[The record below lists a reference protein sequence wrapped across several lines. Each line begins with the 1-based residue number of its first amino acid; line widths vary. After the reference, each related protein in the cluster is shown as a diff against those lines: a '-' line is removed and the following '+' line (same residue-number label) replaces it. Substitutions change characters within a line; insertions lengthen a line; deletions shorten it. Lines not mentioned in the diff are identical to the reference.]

1 MTGQQ
6 WERQKGHT
14 PLLSIQGSAVQVRDP
29 EGCHVKGS
37 FQTEEGMGHPCQ
49 CRIVSSVRE
58 KQVRTWKEAN
68 DIQKDHC
75 EGGNGTVV
83 TSVPW
88 DQRSART
95 SKSNRKRLFF
105 YRVGEG
111 DRNQKLCREMTHNG
125 REEGPAVLTIPQRS

>member
-75 EGGNGTVV
+75 EGGMG
-83 TSVPW
+83 
-88 DQRSART
+88 
-95 SKSNRKRLFF
+95 L
-105 YRVGEG
+105 
-111 DRNQKLCREMTHNG
+111 L
-125 REEGPAVLTIPQRS
+125 